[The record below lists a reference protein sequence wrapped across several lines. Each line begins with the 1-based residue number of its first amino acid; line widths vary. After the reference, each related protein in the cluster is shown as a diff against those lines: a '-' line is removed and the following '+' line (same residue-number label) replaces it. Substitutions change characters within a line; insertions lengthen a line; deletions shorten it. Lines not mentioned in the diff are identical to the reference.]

1 MTEPASISVA
11 AYFSATKI
19 WSIFS
24 GIAGS
29 IVPILALADK
39 GRITFLHALS
49 MAVTGASLSIFVGP
63 YLAQRFNI
71 TGIEGVVA
79 LSWFLGTFGVA
90 ILKSVFQFLEKRGV
104 STLDRI
110 VDRAIGPEQTKHS
123 DSNKDE
129 HSN

>member
-1 MTEPASISVA
+1 MTEPATISA
-11 AYFSATKI
+11 AVYFTTTKI

-90 ILKSVFQFLEKRGV
+90 ILKSVFEFLEKRGV

-110 VDRAIGPEQTKHS
+110 VDKTLGPASSASETSNNS
-123 DSNKDE
+123 DKK
-129 HSN
+129 

>member
-1 MTEPASISVA
+1 MTEPASLSA
-11 AYFSATKI
+11 AVYFTTTKI

-29 IVPILALADK
+29 IIPILALADK
-39 GRITFLHALS
+39 GKVTILHALS
-49 MAVTGASLSIFVGP
+49 MAITGASLSIFVGP

-90 ILKSVFQFLEKRGV
+90 ILKSIYEFLEKRGV

-110 VDRAIGPEQTKHS
+110 VDKTLGTSTNS
-123 DSNKDE
+123 DKK
-129 HSN
+129 